1 MKKPGGTAVSQW
13 FARIKDGSAKK
24 SGTKRIWQMDESE
37 NRVVRLTVQR
47 VQIPKHH
54 VVVAA
59 IADKN
64 I

>member
-1 MKKPGGTAVSQW
+1 MVRKN
-13 FARIKDGSAKK
+13 KDGSAKNLVQSVFGK
-24 SGTKRIWQMDESE
+24 WMKVK